1 MDITLLVLLMAG
13 MITGF
18 SKFSVGGMGL
28 LILPVIMIA
37 LPGPEALGVIAPMYV
52 ITHLMAV
59 STYRKQIAWRILLR
73 FLPITVLGV
82 GLGGWLL
89 SGINP
94 DQFQLMLGVLVVLM
108 LSYSIFTDHYPSNFM
123 RHPAAIYIAGLL
135 SGVVSIMANAAGP
148 IVSLFFM
155 EQKLPKEAYMSTR
168 AWCILLINLAKFPP
182 LIMLGLMNK
191 DTILFSIYCIPGMV
205 IGAFMGY
212 WLVKKLDL
220 NQFKWLIR
228 GMSAIAAI
236 KLFMFS

>member
-1 MDITLLVLLMAG
+1 MDITLLVLLSAG

-52 ITHLMAV
+52 ITDLMAI
-59 STYRKQIAWRILLR
+59 STYRKHIVWPTLFR
-73 FLPITVLGV
+73 FLPIAALGV
-82 GLGGWLL
+82 GMGGWFLA
-89 SGINP
+89 GIKP
-94 DQFQLMLGVLVVLM
+94 DQFQLMLGVLVVVM
-108 LSYSIFTDHYPSNFM
+108 LGYSILTDHYPSNFM
-123 RHPAAIYIAGLL
+123 RHPAAIYVAGLV
-135 SGVVSIMANAAGP
+135 SGVISIMANAAGP
-148 IVSLFFM
+148 IVSLFLM
-155 EQKLPKEAYMSTR
+155 EQKLSKEAYMSTR

-191 DTILFSIYCIPGMV
+191 ETILFSVYCLPGMV

-220 NQFKWLIR
+220 TQFKWLIR

>member
-1 MDITLLVLLMAG
+1 MDITLLVLLSAG

-28 LILPVIMIA
+28 LILPVNMIA

-52 ITHLMAV
+52 ITDLMAI
-59 STYRKQIAWRILLR
+59 STYRKHIVWPTLFR
-73 FLPITVLGV
+73 FLPIAALGV
-82 GLGGWLL
+82 GMGGWLL
-89 SGINP
+89 AGIKP
-94 DQFQLMLGVLVVLM
+94 DQFQLMLGVLVLVM
-108 LSYSIFTDHYPSNFM
+108 LGYSILTDHYPSNFM
-123 RHPAAIYIAGLL
+123 RHPAAIYVAGLV
-135 SGVVSIMANAAGP
+135 SGVISIMANAAGP
-148 IVSLFFM
+148 IVSLFLM
-155 EQKLPKEAYMSTR
+155 EQKLSKEAYMSTR

-191 DTILFSIYCIPGMV
+191 ETILFSVYCLPGMV

-220 NQFKWLIR
+220 TQFKWLIR